1 MRMGKEGEVMNK
13 KYEYTVWL
21 KVKDSVTAFTYDN
34 YDDVQNLIGYLVD
47 GARYLEITISKK
59 EVQE

>member
-1 MRMGKEGEVMNK
+1 MKEKK